1 MSPLTEGAHCCNELL
16 RVGHVVEGQNGLVE
30 VEGESFNAL
39 GRGGGDAVVEQPV
52 GRRILGDKLG
62 GRGELGI
69 TLLVGGG
76 GNTLVVQLV
85 TFLLS

>member
-62 GRGELGI
+62 AAANLASRSLSEVAATPSLYS
-69 TLLVGGG
+69 
-76 GNTLVVQLV
+76 LV